1 MSEQVYHSIH
11 LTTRQCKQLFGY
23 LQDEYEQLIIRIA
36 AVKELNGDQDNTQL
50 SVLYEALTNLIAIQT
65 QLSSKL
71 NQGHLFDEAVQLI
84 DNSVSLSLDNSICIK
99 QYMKNDDCAI
109 YRQYI
114 RTAHGTEPATIYV
127 IMLRSDGGL
136 TIVDNDD
143 MQSHDVNN
151 YEQLIEILTKCKL
164 I

>member
-23 LQDEYEQLIIRIA
+23 LQNEYEQLVVHIA
-36 AVKELNGDQDNTQL
+36 AVKELNGDKNNTQL
-50 SVLYEALTNLIAIQT
+50 SVLHEALTNLIAIQT

-84 DNSVSLSLDNSICIK
+84 DNSVSSLDDSTRVK

-109 YRQYI
+109 YRRYI

-151 YEQLIEILTKCKL
+151 YEQLVEILTKFKL